1 MREEV
6 AKREY
11 EFKNRAEQE
20 NQQNW
25 KERFNA
31 ETKFMQQSEQRKLE
45 DKRRTNKEWLQQ
57 QKELFEQQQALQK
70 QTEKEIEEEKRRTM
84 DYQAN
89 LDRETARVR
98 AQAESEGQIE
108 RERRNEDVNTR
119 MQKSRLVE
127 ERETKMA
134 LRLESLKYYAEFA
147 K

>member
-45 DKRRTNKEWLQQ
+45 DKRKTNAEWLKQ
-57 QKELFEQQQALQK
+57 QKELFEQQQMLQK

-84 DYQAN
+84 DYQAK
-89 LDRETARVR
+89 LDRETAQVK
-98 AQAESEGQIE
+98 ANAESEGAIE
-108 RERRNEDVNTR
+108 RERRNEDVSTR
-119 MQKSRLVE
+119 MQTARLEE
-127 ERETKMA
+127 ERETK
-134 LRLESLKYYAEFA
+134 LKVRLEE
-147 K
+147 